1 MENNE
6 LYHHGVKGMKWGV
19 RRSPA
24 QLGHPTSKGKKTGRF
39 SFGKKKKPVEKRVDS
54 EPKKKSVKDMSDTEL
69 REVISRMR
77 LEQDYANLSSSQ
89 VSKGKK
95 FVDRMLNNVITP
107 AAEDVAKQL
116 VKSAMTKGVNSILG
130 LDEEFK
136 VYTNNKKK

>member
-19 RRSPA
+19 RRTPA
-24 QLGHPTSKGKKTGRF
+24 QLGHPTSSGKKT
-39 SFGKKKKPVEKRVDS
+39 SVFGFKKKKKETVKKSTS
-54 EPKKKSVKDMSDTEL
+54 ESKKKSVKDMTDAEL
-69 REVISRMR
+69 RDVINRMR
-77 LEQDYANLSSSQ
+77 LEQDYANLSPKQ
-89 VSKGKK
+89 ISKGKK

-116 VKSAMTKGVNSILG
+116 VKSAMTKGVNEILG